1 MNYLLGSGRYNVS
14 AEWHNIWGKNWPSV
28 LPSNISILQVGSKG
42 FDALENTNLISVRGN
57 LGHVG
62 DLLNGTKPHAFCGW
76 SAGLIQLAMTAYC
89 AELDLIYKEQD
100 CLAFGPWVEQM
111 YADMGDGNMVFG
123 GKMKTA
129 PFMPSAQ
136 SLILI
141 RHKFIPDFIW
151 RYLGMGPD
159 GHYNNLPEHKFGKM
173 LAQEP
178 NHFRTLSFGYDRER
192 PINFDAP
199 VWYAQKFT
207 QKELDELKR
216 RKMI

>member
-1 MNYLLGSGRYNVS
+1 MKFLLGTGRYKVRLEWDRIFWDNAPSHEHMKAHAVIEVADGS
-14 AEWHNIWGKNWPSV
+14 ADSYDNM
-28 LPSNISILQVGSKG
+28 IS
-42 FDALENTNLISVRGN
+42 LEGN

-76 SAGLIQLAMTAYC
+76 SAGLMQLAMTAYC
-89 AELDLIYKEQD
+89 GELDLIYKEQD

-111 YADMGDGNMVFG
+111 YKDMGDGNMVFG

-129 PFMPSAQ
+129 PYMPAAQ

-159 GHYNNLPEHKFGKM
+159 GDINNLPEHKFGRM
-173 LAQEP
+173 LEQEP
-178 NHFRTLSFGYDRER
+178 HHFRTLSFGYDRER

-207 QKELDELKR
+207 PAELAELKKR
-216 RKMI
+216 GMI